1 MSTLKVALVI
11 GSLRRASMS
20 RRLAQAL
27 QELAPAGLSFR
38 ELEIGAQPL
47 YNQDLDEGGSPP
59 EAWLRLRETVRG
71 SDGVLFVVPE
81 YNRSLPGAVKNA
93 IDVAS
98 KPTGQNCWVG
108 KPAFVMSQS
117 AGPLGGLAGSF
128 ALKQTLAGAG
138 AVTLPHP
145 EVYLGR
151 VATLFDDQGRLVPD
165 TQAFL
170 RGALAAFATW
180 MQGFPPRAS
189 A

>member
-1 MSTLKVALVI
+1 MSPVKVGLVI
-11 GSLRRASMS
+11 GSLRRESMS

-27 QELAPAGLSFR
+27 PDLAPAGMSFH
-38 ELEIGAQPL
+38 ELDIASQAL
-47 YNQDLDEGGSPP
+47 YNGDLEEGAAAGP
-59 EAWLRLRETVRG
+59 WKRLREAVRG
-71 SDGVLFVVPE
+71 SDAVLFVVPE
-81 YNRSLPGAVKNA
+81 YNRSIPGAVKNA

-108 KPAFVMSQS
+108 KPTFVISQS
-117 AGPLGGLAGSF
+117 TGPLGGLAGSF

-151 VATLFDDQGRLVPD
+151 VATLFDEQGRLVPD
-165 TQAFL
+165 TQDFL
-170 RGALAAFATW
+170 RGVLAGFGTW
-180 MQGFPPRAS
+180 IQRFPPRAS